1 MLNRMKANLSDLD
14 NNFEVGGNY
23 FELIEFSLH
32 RNLPGGRVIKGIYGV
47 NVVKVR
53 EVVHMPRINPL
64 SSSVPGIA
72 GIFEL
77 RGIPIPAVNL
87 CMVLGDYNSPITP
100 DQQIIVT
107 EFSQKR
113 AGFIVHSTNRIR
125 RVTWDKVLPPSA
137 DSNSS
142 ITGMMLIENSEF
154 LFILDLEKI
163 IAGLESRAHGHH
175 SMEGMSGLPH
185 HHAFDHDAHHAQML
199 NMNRNAPGILLVD
212 DSNLIL
218 TNVSKALH
226 HEGYRVILAK
236 NGLEALQKLEQ
247 SQGPGSATGP
257 IHAII
262 TDVEMPQMDGLTFI
276 TRVRNKREFDGIPIY
291 LHSSLG
297 DTGSRELGEKAGA
310 NGYLLKN
317 DVLTI
322 IETLKRHFL
331 LSKITA

>member
-14 NNFEVGGNY
+14 TNFEVGGNY

-32 RNLPGGRVIKGIYGV
+32 RNLPGGRVIKGTYGV

-87 CMVLGDYNSPITP
+87 CSVLGDYNSPITP

-113 AGFIVHSTNRIR
+113 AGFIVHSTQRIR

-163 IAGLESRAHGHH
+163 IASLESKAHGQH
-175 SMEGMSGLPH
+175 SVAPAHG
-185 HHAFDHDAHHAQML
+185 FDPDAHVQPM
-199 NMNRNAPGILLVD
+199 NMNRNAPGVLLVD

-218 TNVSKALH
+218 TNVSRALY

-236 NGLEALQKLEQ
+236 NGREALQKLEQ
-247 SQGPGSATGP
+247 SQAPGSVTGP

-262 TDVEMPQMDGLTFI
+262 TDVEMPQMDGITFI
-276 TRVRNKREFDGIPIY
+276 AKARQKRDYDSIPIF
-291 LHSSLG
+291 LHTSLG
-297 DTGSRELGEKAGA
+297 DTGSRDLGIKAGA
-310 NGYLLKN
+310 NGYLVKN
-317 DVLTI
+317 DVLAI

>member
-14 NNFEVGGNY
+14 NHFEVGGNY

-32 RNLPGGRVIKGIYGV
+32 RNLPGGRVIKGNYGV

-87 CMVLGDYNSPITP
+87 CMVLGDYNSPITT

-142 ITGMMLIENSEF
+142 ITGMMLIEESEF

-163 IAGLESRAHGHH
+163 IAGLESKAHGHH
-175 SMEGMSGLPH
+175 SMEAMHGLPQGL
-185 HHAFDHDAHHAQML
+185 DHEAHGQML

-218 TNVSKALH
+218 TNVSRALH

-236 NGLEALQKLEQ
+236 NGLEAIQKLDQ
-247 SQGPGSATGP
+247 SRGSGSPNGP

-276 TRVRNKREFDGIPIY
+276 SRVRQKREYDGIPIY

-297 DTGSRELGEKAGA
+297 DTGSRDLGEKAGA
-310 NGYLLKN
+310 NGYLVKN

>member
-14 NNFEVGGNY
+14 DHFEVGGNY
-23 FELIEFSLH
+23 FELIEFSLQ
-32 RNLPGGRVIKGIYGV
+32 RNLPGGRVIKGNYGV

-87 CMVLGDYNSPITP
+87 CMVLGDYNSPITA

-125 RVTWDKVLPPSA
+125 RVTWDKILPPSA
-137 DSNSS
+137 DANSS
-142 ITGMMLIENSEF
+142 ITGMMLIEESEF

-163 IAGLESRAHGHH
+163 IAGLESKAHGHH
-175 SMEGMSGLPH
+175 SMEAMPGIPH
-185 HHAFDHDAHHAQML
+185 GFDPEHHGQMMNL
-199 NMNRNAPGILLVD
+199 NRNAPGILLVD

-218 TNVSKALH
+218 TNVSRALH

-247 SQGPGSATGP
+247 SLSSGNSTGP

-262 TDVEMPQMDGLTFI
+262 TDVEMPQMDGITFI
-276 TRVRNKREFDGIPIY
+276 SKARNKREYDGIPIF

-297 DTGSRELGEKAGA
+297 DTGSRDLGEKAGA
-310 NGYLLKN
+310 NGYLVKN

>member
-1 MLNRMKANLSDLD
+1 MLNRMKANLTELD
-14 NNFEVGGNY
+14 TSFEVGGNY

-32 RNLPGGRVIKGIYGV
+32 RNLPGGRVIKGSYGV

-87 CMVLGDYNSPITP
+87 CSVLGDYNSPITP

-113 AGFIVHSTNRIR
+113 AGFIVHSTQRIR

-142 ITGMMLIENSEF
+142 ITGMMLIEDSEF

-163 IAGLESRAHGHH
+163 IASLESKAHGHH
-175 SMEGMSGLPH
+175 AMASHGMQHG
-185 HHAFDHDAHHAQML
+185 FDPDAQVPPM
-199 NMNRNAPGILLVD
+199 NMNRNAPGVLLID

-218 TNVSKALH
+218 TNVSRALY

-236 NGLEALQKLEQ
+236 NGREGLQKLEQ
-247 SQGPGSATGP
+247 SQAPGSATGP
-257 IHAII
+257 VHAII
-262 TDVEMPQMDGLTFI
+262 TDVEMPQMDGITFI
-276 TRVRNKREFDGIPIY
+276 AKARQNRDYDSIPIF
-291 LHSSLG
+291 LHTSLG
-297 DTGSRELGEKAGA
+297 DTGSRDLGINAGA
-310 NGYLLKN
+310 NGYLVKN

>member
-1 MLNRMKANLSDLD
+1 MLNRMKANLTDLD

-32 RNLPGGRVIKGIYGV
+32 RNLPGGRVIKGNYGV

-142 ITGMMLIENSEF
+142 ITGMMLIEESEF

-163 IAGLESRAHGHH
+163 IASLESRAHGHH
-175 SMEGMSGLPH
+175 SMEALPGIPPG
-185 HHAFDHDAHHAQML
+185 FDPEVQSQIM

-218 TNVSKALH
+218 TNVSRALQ

-236 NGLEALQKLEQ
+236 NGREALQKLDQ
-247 SQGPGSATGP
+247 SRGPGSPTGP

-262 TDVEMPQMDGLTFI
+262 TDVEMPQMDGITFI
-276 TRVRNKREFDGIPIY
+276 ARVRNKRDYDGIPIF
-291 LHSSLG
+291 LHTSLG
-297 DTGSRELGEKAGA
+297 DTGSRTLGENAGA
-310 NGYLLKN
+310 NGYLVKN

>member
-1 MLNRMKANLSDLD
+1 
-14 NNFEVGGNY
+14 
-23 FELIEFSLH
+23 
-32 RNLPGGRVIKGIYGV
+32 
-47 NVVKVR
+47 
-53 EVVHMPRINPL
+53 MPRINPL

-87 CMVLGDYNSPITP
+87 CMVLGDHNSLITT

-113 AGFIVHSTNRIR
+113 AGFVVHTTNRIR

-142 ITGMMLIENSEF
+142 ITGMMLIEESEF
-154 LFILDLEKI
+154 LFILDLERI
-163 IAGLESRAHGHH
+163 IAGLEAKAHGHH
-175 SMEGMSGLPH
+175 SMQAISQGSHGLNHQAQPH
-185 HHAFDHDAHHAQML
+185 QII
-199 NMNRNAPGILLVD
+199 NMNRNAPGVLLVD

-218 TNVSKALH
+218 NNVSRSLH
-226 HEGYRVILAK
+226 SQGYRVILAK

-247 SQGPGSATGP
+247 SFDSASPQGP

-262 TDVEMPQMDGLTFI
+262 TDAEMPQMDGITFI
-276 TRVRNKREFDGIPIY
+276 SRVRKKRDYDGIPIF
-291 LHSSLG
+291 LHTSLV
-297 DTGSRELGEKAGA
+297 DIGSRDMGVKAGA
-310 NGYLLKN
+310 NGYIVKN

-322 IETLKRHFL
+322 IETLKKHFL
-331 LSKITA
+331 LYKITA

>member
-1 MLNRMKANLSDLD
+1 MLNRMKAANLSDLD

-23 FELIEFSLH
+23 FELIEFSLQ
-32 RNLPGGRVIKGIYGV
+32 RNLPGGRVIKGNYGV

-87 CMVLGDYNSPITP
+87 CMVLGDYSSPISS

-163 IAGLESRAHGHH
+163 IAGLESKAHGHH
-175 SMEGMSGLPH
+175 SMEALPGLPH
-185 HHAFDHDAHHAQML
+185 GYDHEAQQHQLL
-199 NMNRNAPGILLVD
+199 NMNRNAPGVLLVD

-218 TNVSKALH
+218 TNVSRALH
-226 HEGYRVILAK
+226 HEGYRVIMAK
-236 NGLEALQKLEQ
+236 NGQEALQKLEQ
-247 SQGPGSATGP
+247 SMSSGSPNGPV
-257 IHAII
+257 HAII
-262 TDVEMPQMDGLTFI
+262 TDVEMPQMDGITFI
-276 TRVRNKREFDGIPIY
+276 TRVRKKRDFDGIPIF
-291 LHSSLG
+291 LHTSLG
-297 DTGSRELGEKAGA
+297 DSGSKELGEKAGA
-310 NGYLLKN
+310 NGYLVKN

>member
-1 MLNRMKANLSDLD
+1 MLNRMKPNLSNLD
-14 NNFEVGGNY
+14 NHFEVGGNY

-32 RNLPGGRVIKGIYGV
+32 RNLPDGRVIKGIYGV

-87 CMVLGDYNSPITP
+87 CMVLGDYQSPIST

-125 RVTWDKVLPPSA
+125 RVTWDKILPPSA

-142 ITGMMLIENSEF
+142 ITGMMLIEDSEF

-163 IAGLESRAHGHH
+163 IAGLECKAHGHH
-175 SMEGMSGLPH
+175 SMEALPGLPRGFDAE
-185 HHAFDHDAHHAQML
+185 AFNQVVQKD
-199 NMNRNAPGILLVD
+199 RNAPGILLID

-218 TNVSKALH
+218 TNVSRALH
-226 HEGYRVILAK
+226 HEGYRVIQAK
-236 NGLEALQKLEQ
+236 NGLEALQKLELAQ
-247 SQGPGSATGP
+247 SAGSSTGP
-257 IHAII
+257 VHAII
-262 TDVEMPQMDGLTFI
+262 TDVEMPQMDGITFI
-276 TRVRNKREFDGIPIY
+276 SRVRKKREFDGIPIF
-291 LHSSLG
+291 LHTSLG
-297 DTGSRELGEKAGA
+297 DTGSRDLGEKAGA
-310 NGYLLKN
+310 NGYLVKN

-331 LSKITA
+331 LSTISA

>member
-14 NNFEVGGNY
+14 NHFEVGGNY
-23 FELIEFSLH
+23 FELIEFSLL
-32 RNLPGGRVIKGIYGV
+32 RNLPGGRVIKGHYGV

-87 CMVLGDYNSPITP
+87 CMVLGDYQSPITP

-142 ITGMMLIENSEF
+142 ITGMMLIEGSEF

-163 IAGLESRAHGHH
+163 IASLESKAHGHH
-175 SMEGMSGLPH
+175 TMEALPDLPH
-185 HHAFDHDAHHAQML
+185 GFDHAVQHHNL
-199 NMNRNAPGILLVD
+199 LRDRNAPCILLVD

-218 TNVSKALH
+218 TNVSRALH
-226 HEGYRVILAK
+226 HEGYRVIQAR
-236 NGLEALQKLEQ
+236 NGLEALHKLEQ
-247 SQGPGSATGP
+247 SQSAGNAAGRVQ
-257 IHAII
+257 AII
-262 TDVEMPQMDGLTFI
+262 TDVEMPQMDGITFI
-276 TRVRNKREFDGIPIY
+276 SRVRKMSEFDRIPIF
-291 LHSSLG
+291 LHTSLG
-297 DTGSRELGEKAGA
+297 DTGSRDLGEKAGA
-310 NGYLLKN
+310 NGYLVKN

-322 IETLKRHFL
+322 IETLKRHFR
-331 LSKITA
+331 LSTIPA

>member
-1 MLNRMKANLSDLD
+1 MLNRMKANLTELD
-14 NNFEVGGNY
+14 TSFEVGGNY

-32 RNLPGGRVIKGIYGV
+32 RNLPGGRVIKGNYGV

-87 CMVLGDYNSPITP
+87 CSVLGDYNSPITP

-113 AGFIVHSTNRIR
+113 AGFIVHSTQRIR

-142 ITGMMLIENSEF
+142 ITGMMLIEDSEF

-163 IAGLESRAHGHH
+163 IAHLEAQAHGQHAMAPNH
-175 SMEGMSGLPH
+175 ALPH
-185 HHAFDHDAHHAQML
+185 QGFDPDAQMQAM
-199 NMNRNAPGILLVD
+199 NMNRNAPGILLID

-218 TNVSKALH
+218 TNVSRALY

-236 NGLEALQKLEQ
+236 NGREGLQKLEQ
-247 SQGPGSATGP
+247 SLSPGSATGP

-262 TDVEMPQMDGLTFI
+262 TDVEMPQMDGITFI
-276 TRVRNKREFDGIPIY
+276 AKARQKRDYDSIPIF
-291 LHSSLG
+291 LHTSLG
-297 DTGSRELGEKAGA
+297 DTSSRDIGMKAGA
-310 NGYLLKN
+310 NGYLVKN

>member
-1 MLNRMKANLSDLD
+1 MLNRMKANLTELD
-14 NNFEVGGNY
+14 TSFEVGGNY

-32 RNLPGGRVIKGIYGV
+32 RNLPGGRVIKGTYGV

-87 CMVLGDYNSPITP
+87 CSVLGDYNSPITP

-113 AGFIVHSTNRIR
+113 AGFIVHSTQRIR

-142 ITGMMLIENSEF
+142 ITGMMLIEDSEF

-163 IAGLESRAHGHH
+163 IAGLESKAHGHH
-175 SMEGMSGLPH
+175 SMAPAHGLQH
-185 HHAFDHDAHHAQML
+185 GFDPDAHAPAM
-199 NMNRNAPGILLVD
+199 NMNRNAPGVLLVD

-218 TNVSKALH
+218 TNVSRALY

-236 NGLEALQKLEQ
+236 NGREALQKLEH
-247 SQGPGSATGP
+247 SLSPGSATGP

-262 TDVEMPQMDGLTFI
+262 TDVEMPQMDGITFI
-276 TRVRNKREFDGIPIY
+276 AKARQNRDYDSIPIF
-291 LHSSLG
+291 LHTSLG
-297 DTGSRELGEKAGA
+297 DTGSRDQGIKAGA
-310 NGYLLKN
+310 NGYLVKN

>member
-1 MLNRMKANLSDLD
+1 MLNRMKTNLSELEK
-14 NNFEVGGNY
+14 NFEVGGNY
-23 FELIEFSLH
+23 FELIEFSLQ
-32 RNLPGGRVIKGIYGV
+32 RNLPGGRVIKGTYGV

-87 CMVLGDYNSPITP
+87 CMVLGDYNSPITA

-113 AGFIVHSTNRIR
+113 AGFVVHTTNRIR

-142 ITGMMLIENSEF
+142 ITGMMLIEQSEF
-154 LFILDLEKI
+154 LFILDLERI
-163 IAGLESRAHGHH
+163 IAGLESRAHGHN
-175 SMEGMSGLPH
+175 SMEALPQGLNHSAPQYQ
-185 HHAFDHDAHHAQML
+185 AI

-218 TNVSKALH
+218 NTVSRALH

-236 NGLEALQKLEQ
+236 NGLEGLQKLEQ
-247 SQGPGSATGP
+247 SFASSSSLGP

-262 TDVEMPQMDGLTFI
+262 TDVEMPQMDGITFI
-276 TRVRNKREFDGIPIY
+276 SRVRKKREFDGLPIF
-291 LHSSLG
+291 LHTSLS
-297 DTGSRELGEKAGA
+297 DTGSRDQGEKAGA

-331 LSKITA
+331 LGKIPA